1 MAVSGVNGMGVAAV
15 AGGAVLV
22 WSGLRGA
29 AISASLKSLISGSA
43 PSGTNTSPIGTPA
56 GAAAGSGSG
65 TSSETGVAT
74 AAPPANASEKAWIVA
89 MLTALSAPPTPANI
103 SSLTNWIAR
112 ETPWP
117 PTTPNNPLNTT
128 QPAAGS
134 HPVNSAGVQAYPSAA
149 TGINATVITLENGF
163 YPHIVAA
170 LRAGTGLAGTGPWNA
185 ELSKWSDGG
194 YDSV

>member
-1 MAVSGVNGMGVAAV
+1 MAVSGVNGLGVAAV

-22 WSGLRGA
+22 WSGLKGA
-29 AISASLKSLISGSA
+29 AVSASLKSLISGSA
-43 PSGTNTSPIGTPA
+43 PAGTNTSPIGTPA
-56 GAAAGSGSG
+56 GSGSG
-65 TSSETGVAT
+65 ADSSETGVAT

-89 MLTALSAPPTPANI
+89 MLTALGAPPTSANI

-117 PTTPNNPLNTT
+117 PVSSNNPLNTT

-134 HPVNSAGVQAYPSAA
+134 HPVNSVGVQAYPSAA
-149 TGINATVITLENGF
+149 VGINATVITLENGN

-170 LRAGTGLAGTGPWNA
+170 LRAGTGLAGSGPWNP
-185 ELSKWSDGG
+185 ELSKWSGGG